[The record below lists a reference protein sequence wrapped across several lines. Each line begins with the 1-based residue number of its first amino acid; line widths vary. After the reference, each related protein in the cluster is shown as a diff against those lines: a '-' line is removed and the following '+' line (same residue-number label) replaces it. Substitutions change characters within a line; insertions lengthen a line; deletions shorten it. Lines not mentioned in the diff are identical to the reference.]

1 MSGAQHIFTGRG
13 GMNNAISNPNNIR
26 LPIAFPSIINI
37 ASIRTESWSPESII
51 NQASIRQL
59 GASPPRT
66 THSLRERSSELITI
80 LSSQLETK
88 AAREIKQ
95 IIVKIVIEI

>member
-1 MSGAQHIFTGRG
+1 
-13 GMNNAISNPNNIR
+13 MNNAISNPNNIR

-37 ASIRTESWSPESII
+37 ASIRTGPESII
-51 NQASIRQL
+51 NQAPIRQL
-59 GASPPRT
+59 GASPSRT
-66 THSLRERSSELITI
+66 THSLREHSSELITI

-95 IIVKIVIEI
+95 IIMKIVIEI